1 MKSITLLLAA
11 AVAGSVS
18 SIHTGISVASQHSAI
33 HHHQHDV
40 VKPWGCSS
48 VMKNIRGGSTEDDDI
63 NNGKATTTTAKST
76 SSIKPTKIPS
86 GGAESKYL
94 TQLEVVKEQVVAS
107 AMSSVSYLKYH
118 LLK

>member
-11 AVAGSVS
+11 AVVGSVS
-18 SIHTGISVASQHSAI
+18 SIHTGSSVASRHSAI
-33 HHHQHDV
+33 HHQHDV

-48 VMKNIRGGSTEDDDI
+48 VMKKIRGGSTEDDEDS
-63 NNGKATTTTAKST
+63 NGKATTTTSKST
-76 SSIKPTKIPS
+76 SSTKPTKIPS

-107 AMSSVSYLKYH
+107 AMSSVSYFKYH